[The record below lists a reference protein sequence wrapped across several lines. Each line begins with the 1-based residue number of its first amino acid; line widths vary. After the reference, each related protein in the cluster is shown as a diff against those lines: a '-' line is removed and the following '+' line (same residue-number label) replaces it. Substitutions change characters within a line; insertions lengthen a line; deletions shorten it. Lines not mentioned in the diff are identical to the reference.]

1 MTLID
6 LPKKKKKREN
16 GRGKTIGKSLSKCT
30 MRCCYSGLC
39 QWNFFFLFILSINAF
54 SHVNKCPLFICTRML
69 RLCLHMHTYIY
80 FNLMVVTSHIDE
92 QRIQSMFILYCSYDI
107 TQNIKASVNCVEKNE
122 ILYL

>member
-1 MTLID
+1 M
-6 LPKKKKKREN
+6 
-16 GRGKTIGKSLSKCT
+16 
-30 MRCCYSGLC
+30 
-39 QWNFFFLFILSINAF
+39 
-54 SHVNKCPLFICTRML
+54 
-69 RLCLHMHTYIY
+69 LCLHMHTYIY